1 VSASDTY
8 IFVIVFSQATKRP
21 TTVMKHNN
29 IPPPTQDVSLSFMIS
44 LILFGY
50 PLLDNF
56 LNNINEADTF
66 GP

>member
-1 VSASDTY
+1 VSARDTY

-29 IPPPTQDVSLSFMIS
+29 VPPATQDVSLSFMIS
-44 LILFGY
+44 LIFFGY

-56 LNNINEADTF
+56 LNNISEADTF